1 MSFRGEGFIV
11 TQEMI
16 EVKDVT
22 KHFENG
28 KSSVQVLDQ
37 ISFQV
42 KRGEIITLLGK
53 SGCGKSTLL
62 NMVGGFEKA
71 TDGAVMLDGNE
82 IKRPTRKCTMLF
94 QQINLL
100 PWRTVLK
107 NVELGLEGEKISTSE
122 KKSRVMDALSLVGL
136 EQHLQQFPHE
146 LSGGM
151 QQRVAIA
158 RALAMQPDVILMDEP
173 FAALDTFNRYLLQD
187 ELIRIQ
193 QKLKT
198 TILMVTHDIDEA
210 VYLSDRVLIMTSH
223 PGRIFKDVPI
233 HLSKP
238 RDRGSEDFHYYR
250 RKILENFE
258 LSGKQQEPEYSI

>member
-1 MSFRGEGFIV
+1 
-11 TQEMI
+11 MI
-16 EVKDVT
+16 DVKDVE
-22 KHFENG
+22 KQFANG
-28 KSSVQVLDQ
+28 KESIHVLDH

-42 KRGEIITLLGK
+42 QRGEIVTLLGK

-71 TDGAVMLDGNE
+71 DGGAVILDGKDV
-82 IKRPTRKCTMLF
+82 KRPSRKCTMLF

-100 PWRTVLK
+100 PWRNVLK
-107 NVELGLEGEKISTSE
+107 NVELGLEGESFDAEE
-122 KKSRVMDALSLVGL
+122 KNKRVMDALNLVGL
-136 EQHLQQFPHE
+136 EQHLQQFPSE

-193 QKLKT
+193 AKSKT
-198 TILMVTHDIDEA
+198 TMLIVTHDIDEA
-210 VYLSDRVLIMTSH
+210 VYLSDRILIMSSH
-223 PGRIFKDVPI
+223 PGRIFKDISI

-238 RDRGSEDFHYYR
+238 RDRASEDFHYYR
-250 RKILENFE
+250 RRILNDFE
-258 LSGKQQEPEYSI
+258 LSGKQQEPEYVI